1 MAGARWIYRSRSRIT
16 PEDPSENDLSAS
28 SRGEKKGRK
37 KQGRKSNGKSSGE
50 IGAIRDSGGG
60 GKTDDETKSYGRR
73 IFDSRGKGGE
83 EFARLHA
90 NFRFHALRLVLVDPL
105 FPNSIRFSV
114 SSGIKSVSVLKK
126 WGPDSSPSANKSFID
141 SKVYFSKGEKGKKSR
156 EGKCIKKKKV
166 KTAKKEKNV

>member
-1 MAGARWIYRSRSRIT
+1 MAGVRWIYRSRSRIT

-126 WGPDSSPSANKSFID
+126 WGPDSSPSANEFFYRFESLF
-141 SKVYFSKGEKGKKSR
+141 FQRR
-156 EGKCIKKKKV
+156 EEKKV
-166 KTAKKEKNV
+166 EKESV